1 MSLLDCLRQKLEE
14 RLHPLRLDL
23 EDESYRHVGHG
34 ASGAHVRVFIICPA
48 FKGRSLI
55 ARHRM
60 VYEVLADHLHKD
72 VHALSIVARAP
83 EEVEEVPRQP
93 DAPSAAPSPGP
104 G

>member
-1 MSLLDCLRQKLEE
+1 MSLLDCLRQKLEDQ
-14 RLHPLRLDL
+14 LHPLQL
-23 EDESYRHVGHG
+23 EIVDESDRHVGHG

-48 FKGRSLI
+48 FKGRPLI

-60 VYEVLADHLHKD
+60 VYEALADHLHKD

-83 EEVEEVPRQP
+83 EEVDEPARQP
-93 DAPSAAPSPGP
+93 GAPSAAASPRP